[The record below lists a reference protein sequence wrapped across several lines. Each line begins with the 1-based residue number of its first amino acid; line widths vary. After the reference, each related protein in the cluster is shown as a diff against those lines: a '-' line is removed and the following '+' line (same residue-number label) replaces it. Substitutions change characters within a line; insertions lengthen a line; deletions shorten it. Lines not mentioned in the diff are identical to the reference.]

1 MFIYYLVDF
10 YGWLGLDCS
19 LIINHVTR
27 IFTLPYLSFMSVI
40 LVTGGSGLVGQGIKH
55 IIETEPVGSRFGKR
69 EGETWVFVK
78 SREGDLRWV
87 DGGGVFF
94 F

>member
-1 MFIYYLVDF
+1 
-10 YGWLGLDCS
+10 
-19 LIINHVTR
+19 
-27 IFTLPYLSFMSVI
+27 MSVI

-87 DGGGVFF
+87 EWGWCFF
-94 F
+94 FFLTGYVGMQRRQNGCLKSISLRM